1 MGMIYL
7 LDTNA
12 WIEYLNGRS
21 PAIANRIS
29 TTRLSD
35 LRLCSVVVAELAFG
49 AHKGSRTA
57 DNLRVLNQLQSNFIS
72 IPFDDSAA
80 AVYGQVRAHLER
92 SGTSIGPND
101 LMIASIALAN
111 DLTLVTRNVREFS
124 RVPSLK
130 LENWSTT
137 P

>member
-1 MGMIYL
+1 MIYL

-21 PAIANRIS
+21 PAIAGRIA

-57 DNLRVLNQLQSNFIS
+57 DNLRVLQQIQSYLIS
-72 IPFDDSAA
+72 LPFDDSAA
-80 AVYGQVRAHLER
+80 AIYGQVRVQLER
-92 SGTSIGPND
+92 AGTPIGPND
-101 LMIASIALAN
+101 LMIASIAVAN
-111 DLTLVTRNVREFS
+111 DLTLVTRNLREFS
-124 RVPSLK
+124 RVSSLK
-130 LENWSTT
+130 LENWSAG